1 MPICTIELKGSANG
15 LAVRH
20 LFAQYV
26 IRGVLAGETELFSE
40 LIQPCEKRIRTVVRY
55 ALGNRAE
62 ADDIAQE
69 TRLKA
74 FKHLR
79 QFRQEASFRTWVSRI
94 AANEANQFLRRR
106 SLTLA
111 RSIENEAGPTDKDVT
126 ESRASAYELV
136 LQTEMSST
144 VRRAIRKLPEAMQT
158 VVVLRDLEDLT
169 NAEAAV
175 RLGLTATA
183 VKTRHF
189 RARLRLRRVLTD
201 YYRRTI
207 GPSSKTKRRY
217 GTRKELMKPTDT
229 SAESAYH
236 A

>member
-175 RLGLTATA
+175 RLGLTADSG
-183 VKTRHF
+183 F
-189 RARLRLRRVLTD
+189 
-201 YYRRTI
+201 
-207 GPSSKTKRRY
+207 
-217 GTRKELMKPTDT
+217 
-229 SAESAYH
+229 AEF
-236 A
+236 